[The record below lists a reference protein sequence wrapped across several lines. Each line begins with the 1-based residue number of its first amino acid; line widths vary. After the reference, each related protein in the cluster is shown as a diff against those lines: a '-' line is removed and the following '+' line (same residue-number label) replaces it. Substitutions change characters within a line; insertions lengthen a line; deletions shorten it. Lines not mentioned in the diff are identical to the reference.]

1 MRQCEDHSGPVRA
14 GSTWGPGRGQNGV
27 LNGNP
32 DRSPFHTAAED
43 RRGAED
49 GEKHQNYKSSDR
61 DTVCGL
67 RSDGYLRPLL
77 TGDVRTVL
85 CLAGGYILSV
95 CAFLCLYHLYRLVER
110 IGEGEVFTETNVRE
124 LNRIDMDVT
133 AAAVITLI
141 IGVTCVLMLI
151 AVTAMAVLM
160 ALIIRV
166 VRDAFSRAAAMKDE
180 LDYTI

>member
-14 GSTWGPGRGQNGV
+14 GSTWGPGRDQNGV

-67 RSDGYLRPLL
+67 RSDGYLRAE
-77 TGDVRTVL
+77 D
-85 CLAGGYILSV
+85 C
-95 CAFLCLYHLYRLVER
+95 
-110 IGEGEVFTETNVRE
+110 
-124 LNRIDMDVT
+124 
-133 AAAVITLI
+133 
-141 IGVTCVLMLI
+141 GV
-151 AVTAMAVLM
+151 
-160 ALIIRV
+160 
-166 VRDAFSRAAAMKDE
+166 RAAAGITASHGRRPDGLVSGGRIYPLGMRVSVPLSSLPACRE
-180 LDYTI
+180 NR

>member
-1 MRQCEDHSGPVRA
+1 
-14 GSTWGPGRGQNGV
+14 
-27 LNGNP
+27 
-32 DRSPFHTAAED
+32 
-43 RRGAED
+43 
-49 GEKHQNYKSSDR
+49 
-61 DTVCGL
+61 
-67 RSDGYLRPLL
+67 
-77 TGDVRTVL
+77 
-85 CLAGGYILSV
+85 
-95 CAFLCLYHLYRLVER
+95 
-110 IGEGEVFTETNVRE
+110 
-124 LNRIDMDVT
+124 MDVT

>member
-1 MRQCEDHSGPVRA
+1 MEIRTAVRFTLQWRIGEEQKMEKNIKITKAAIVILFAVCVLMDICGPKIVA
-14 GSTWGPGRGQNGV
+14 YV
-27 LNGNP
+27 LQ
-32 DRSPFHTAAED
+32 RES
-43 RRGAED
+43 
-49 GEKHQNYKSSDR
+49 
-61 DTVCGL
+61 
-67 RSDGYLRPLL
+67 PLL

-110 IGEGEVFTETNVRE
+110 IGEGAVFTETNVRE